1 MITTLLF
8 TERKGPKGGGRQNC
22 SHLPLKQEDITHS
35 FYDPISADN
44 GNREVYYV
52 MVIMIHLSV
61 RKIQF
66 VHLRLGSR
74 IKLTKDYRDC
84 VPGCFQK
91 LCPPWLPES
100 NKKIISK
107 IAMA

>member
-52 MVIMIHLSV
+52 MVIMIPLSV
-61 RKIQF
+61 RKNSVRTFTTWIKNKINE
-66 VHLRLGSR
+66 RLSR
-74 IKLTKDYRDC
+74 LC
-84 VPGCFQK
+84 VWMFSEIMPS
-91 LCPPWLPES
+91 LVTRE
-100 NKKIISK
+100 
-107 IAMA
+107 